1 MIIDIFGIERIY
13 FDDEK
18 DNIFVIEDTN
28 IFSQIV
34 NSVYEYYN
42 GEKNDLLI
50 LSDDKIITKNQL
62 LLVTDIINFDFQSK
76 TIINKLNNNVYNQ
89 IIFNSDLEQQIIEK
103 INNINNLINDVL
115 YDYNLDIEIKKEK
128 QIENYIKY
136 LGLKIES
143 RYDNLLNKILN
154 IIEIVSELF
163 PNYYVIFINQL
174 AYFDKNQILEI
185 FKYKNYKKCNILF
198 IEKYFN
204 QINSINRIIIDKDF
218 YVYQC

>member
-143 RYDNLLNKILN
+143 CYDNLLNKILN